1 MAGAGRSRPSS
12 AAGGGDWVAGRSR
25 SLPRHLDRGG
35 YSRED
40 TADPD
45 DRLLFYLFSKKSV
58 LMRVLLRFRY
68 YSRDFNFESVS
79 LKRQCRTLD
88 RERGSRSRNV
98 SLEADLI
105 TIPKVSTEKMRRRQL
120 NLARHG
126 AEEGSRTDTLARTR
140 QAASTQQPHSAT
152 LTRKISPASAAAASE
167 TLAAS
172 LSQSLGSVKN
182 VTIHPEVTHISY
194 NHRKP
199 RYV

>member
-1 MAGAGRSRPSS
+1 
-12 AAGGGDWVAGRSR
+12 
-25 SLPRHLDRGG
+25 
-35 YSRED
+35 
-40 TADPD
+40 
-45 DRLLFYLFSKKSV
+45 
-58 LMRVLLRFRY
+58 MRVLRCFRY

-88 RERGSRSRNV
+88 RDRSSRTRNV
-98 SLEADLI
+98 SLETGDLI

-120 NLARHG
+120 NLAKHG
-126 AEEGSRTDTLARTR
+126 AEEGSR
-140 QAASTQQPHSAT
+140 TQQPHSAT
-152 LTRKISPASAAAASE
+152 LTRKVSPASAAAASE

-199 RYV
+199 RYADK

>member
-1 MAGAGRSRPSS
+1 M
-12 AAGGGDWVAGRSR
+12 
-25 SLPRHLDRGG
+25 L
-35 YSRED
+35 
-40 TADPD
+40 
-45 DRLLFYLFSKKSV
+45 
-58 LMRVLLRFRY
+58 VLLHFRY

-88 RERGSRSRNV
+88 RDRSSRTRNV
-98 SLEADLI
+98 SLEAGDLI

-120 NLARHG
+120 NLAKHG
-126 AEEGSRTDTLARTR
+126 AEEGSR
-140 QAASTQQPHSAT
+140 SQQPHSAT
-152 LTRKISPASAAAASE
+152 LTRKLSPASAAAASE

-199 RYV
+199 RYADE